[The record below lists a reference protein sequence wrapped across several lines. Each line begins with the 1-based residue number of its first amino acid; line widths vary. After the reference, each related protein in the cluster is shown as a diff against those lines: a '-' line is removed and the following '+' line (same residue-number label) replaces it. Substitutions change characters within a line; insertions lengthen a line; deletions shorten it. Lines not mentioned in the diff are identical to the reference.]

1 VIRRPG
7 FLFDE
12 HLGPRWAAALRTLEP
27 GIEVRVVGHGGGP
40 PAGTPDPDLLVWA
53 EERGCFLVTL
63 DRATM
68 PAHLADHLA
77 LGRHVPGVLL
87 LPLRLAGWSPVLEDL
102 LLIWLAGRPEEF
114 ADRVRF
120 LPL

>member
-12 HLGPRWAAALRTLEP
+12 HLGPRWAAALRGLEP
-27 GIEVRVVGHGGGP
+27 RIEVHVVGHGGGP
-40 PAGTPDPDLLVWA
+40 PASTTDPDLLVWA
-53 EERGCFLVTL
+53 EERGCFVVTL

-68 PAHLADHLA
+68 PVHVAEHLA

-87 LPLRLAGWSPVLEDL
+87 LPPRLGGWSPVLDGL
-102 LLIWLAGRPEEF
+102 LLI
-114 ADRVRF
+114 
-120 LPL
+120 